1 METSPSQQ
9 QAIDN
14 DKKKSSRQ
22 MFTPKEDKQLLELV
36 KEYGDRNWRVISKKM
51 ENRTTRQ
58 CRERY
63 RNYLSPNLTNGPWTA
78 EEDLLLEQK
87 YVELGPK
94 WAAISQFF
102 KNRSDVNIKNR
113 WASNRHKALRVAPK
127 NLVDNL
133 IIPKKQFI
141 NAIQAIFPIKSM
153 TVSMAI
159 ANAILSSASQP
170 STSSSQ
176 SSTNS
181 NTSSSSLSLQQI
193 QLQQLQQQREFLLL
207 CAAANRHNKNN
218 NNNFNPVAKN
228 STKTTNQIINVS
240 PTVSPSTSP
249 ISVGPPLMNF
259 MGEDPLQ
266 FTITNEDLLEP
277 DCQLSN
283 LNINTSLSLP
293 ATFSNLDDF
302 DVQPLY
308 ADTENFKISIR

>member
-1 METSPSQQ
+1 MDELSAEIES
-9 QAIDN
+9 N
-14 DKKKSSRQ
+14 KNEKKKSSRQ
-22 MFTPKEDKQLLELV
+22 MFTPKEDKQLIELV

-159 ANAILSSASQP
+159 ANAILASAQAQNQSANNSSG
-170 STSSSQ
+170 
-176 SSTNS
+176 SSTLN
-181 NTSSSSLSLQQI
+181 LQQL
-193 QLQQLQQQREFLLL
+193 QLQQLQQQRDFLLL
-207 CAAANRHNKNN
+207 CSAANRHTKNTLNNKGA
-218 NNNFNPVAKN
+218 AKN
-228 STKTTNQIINVS
+228 SNQVNNTNLVLD
-240 PTVSPSTSP
+240 SPSTSLVTSTP
-249 ISVGPPLMNF
+249 NF
-259 MGEDPLQ
+259 LNLIGEDP
-266 FTITNEDLLEP
+266 IEVSISGEDLLEN
-277 DCQLSN
+277 DNQLNSN
-283 LNINTSLSLP
+283 LNLNLTSNINLPTS
-293 ATFSNLDDF
+293 FSNLDDF
-302 DVQPLY
+302 DVQPLF
-308 ADTENFKISIR
+308 TEPEAFKISIR

>member
-1 METSPSQQ
+1 MEDQSANLDS
-9 QAIDN
+9 IKN

-22 MFTPKEDKQLLELV
+22 MFTPKEDKQLIELV
-36 KEYGDRNWRVISKKM
+36 KEYGDRNWRDISKKM

-127 NLVDNL
+127 SLVDNL

-159 ANAILSSASQP
+159 ANAILASAAAQTQTSTSAQSSSA
-170 STSSSQ
+170 
-176 SSTNS
+176 TNP
-181 NTSSSSLSLQQI
+181 SSLALQQLQI
-193 QLQQLQQQREFLLL
+193 QQLQQQKDFLLL
-207 CAAANRHNKNN
+207 CGSNRH
-218 NNNFNPVAKN
+218 KN
-228 STKTTNQIINVS
+228 SISSNGKGTTKNSIQVNNVNTTD
-240 PTVSPSTSP
+240 SPSSSP
-249 ISVGPPLMNF
+249 ISTVPNFMNF
-259 MGEDPLQ
+259 IGDDPIEVS
-266 FTITNEDLLEP
+266 ITNDDLLEP
-277 DCQLSN
+277 DGQIPTN
-283 LNINTSLSLP
+283 LNLSTNLKFP
-293 ATFSNLDDF
+293 SSFSNLDDF
-302 DVQPLY
+302 DVQPLF
-308 ADTENFKISIR
+308 AEPESFKISIR

>member
-1 METSPSQQ
+1 MDEHSANLQS
-9 QAIDN
+9 IKN

-22 MFTPKEDKQLLELV
+22 MFTPKEDKQLIELV

-159 ANAILSSASQP
+159 ANAILASATAQAQSASNQSSA
-170 STSSSQ
+170 
-176 SSTNS
+176 NS
-181 NTSSSSLSLQQI
+181 NASSLTLQQL
-193 QLQQLQQQREFLLL
+193 QLQQLQQQRDFLLL
-207 CAAANRHNKNN
+207 CGSSNRHTKNSLN
-218 NNNFNPVAKN
+218 SNGKGAAKNSLQVNNNF
-228 STKTTNQIINVS
+228 TLD
-240 PTVSPSTSP
+240 SPSTSP
-249 ISVGPPLMNF
+249 ISSSPNFMNL
-259 MGEDPLQ
+259 MGEDP
-266 FTITNEDLLEP
+266 IEISISNDDLLEP
-277 DCQLSN
+277 DQLSN
-283 LNINTSLSLP
+283 NLTLP
-293 ATFSNLDDF
+293 NLKLPSSFTNLDDF
-302 DVQPLY
+302 DVQPLF
-308 ADTENFKISIR
+308 TETEAFKISIR